1 MRTNLLRLALALL
14 PVLVSTALFCQN
26 EKKLVVASA
35 SIFAD
40 MAKNIAGD
48 LVEVESIVPIGSD
61 PHIYEP
67 TPADARLVSKAD
79 LLLVNGLTFEGWL
92 TGLIE
97 NANTSAPVVTITEGI
112 EPIKAVYKNS
122 TDPHAWMS
130 AANGLIYIENIY
142 KALVALDPENEQ
154 TYTFNYNVYRQQLED
169 MDRYIMEAVKQ
180 IPEQQRILITSHD
193 AFQYYGRRYGLRLE
207 SVIGISTE
215 AEAQTSDVIRLNKI
229 IRESKVPAVF
239 IESTVNPKLLE
250 QIANDNH
257 VRIGGKLYSDSI
269 GGPDSPAPS
278 YLDMLKYNTDTIVAA
293 LTSTQ
298 SDPVDPA
305 EGGSAVWLWAL
316 VGLAF
321 IGAFVFVASRLNR

>member
-1 MRTNLLRLALALL
+1 MALVIW
-14 PVLVSTALFCQN
+14 PMLVSAVLYGQH
-26 EKKLVVASA
+26 EKKLVVTSA

-48 LVEVESIVPIGSD
+48 LLEVRSIVPIGSD

-92 TGLIE
+92 SGLIQ
-97 NANTSAPVVTITEGI
+97 NANAKAPVVTITEGI
-112 EPIKAVYKNS
+112 EPIRAVYKNS

-130 AANGLIYIENIY
+130 ASNGLIYIQNIY
-142 KALVALDPENEQ
+142 KALVALDPANEQ
-154 TYTFNYNVYRQQLED
+154 TYQFNYNVYRHQLEE
-169 MDRYIMEAVKQ
+169 MDRYITEQ
-180 IPEQQRILITSHD
+180 IKKIPPQQRILITSHD
-193 AFQYYGRRYGLRLE
+193 AFQYYGRRYGLKLE

-215 AEAQTSDVIRLNKI
+215 AEAQTSDVIRLNRI

-250 QIANDNH
+250 QIARDNH

-293 LTSTQ
+293 LSGTQ
-298 SDPVDPA
+298 PA
-305 EGGSAVWLWAL
+305 NTEEQDNGSPAWLWIL
-316 VGLAF
+316 VGLTF
-321 IGAFVFVASRLNR
+321 VGAFVFVASRLNR

>member
-1 MRTNLLRLALALL
+1 MIVALAL
-14 PVLVSTALFCQN
+14 VSMLLNTALFGQN
-26 EKKLVVASA
+26 DKKLVVASA

-48 LVEVESIVPIGSD
+48 LVEVKSIVPIGSD

-79 LLLVNGLTFEGWL
+79 LLLVNGLSFEGWL
-92 TGLIE
+92 NGLIE
-97 NANTSAPVVTITEGI
+97 NANTKAPVVTITEGI
-112 EPIKAVYKNS
+112 EPIRAVYKNS

-154 TYTFNYNVYRQQLED
+154 TYQFNYNVYRQQLED
-169 MDRYIMEAVKQ
+169 LDRYIMQEVKK
-180 IPEQQRILITSHD
+180 IPESQRILITSHD
-193 AFQYYGRRYGLRLE
+193 AFQYYGRRYGLKLE

-229 IRESKVPAVF
+229 IRKNKVPAVF

-250 QIANDNH
+250 QIATDNQ

-269 GGPDSPAPS
+269 GGVDSPAPS
-278 YLDMLKYNTDTIVAA
+278 YLDMLKYNTDTIMAA
-293 LTSTQ
+293 LSGSEEVAEA
-298 SDPVDPA
+298 SDE
-305 EGGSAVWLWAL
+305 EGGSAWLWAL
-316 VGLAF
+316 VGLVF
-321 IGAFVFVASRLNR
+321 MGAFVFVASRLNS

>member
-1 MRTNLLRLALALL
+1 MALL
-14 PVLVSTALFCQN
+14 ATPMLVSTILSGQQD
-26 EKKLVVASA
+26 KKLVVTSA

-48 LVEVESIVPIGSD
+48 LVQVKSIVPIGSD

-92 TGLIE
+92 SGLIE
-97 NANTSAPVVTITEGI
+97 NANTSAPVVTITKGI
-112 EPIKAVYKNS
+112 EPIRAVYKNS

-130 AANGLIYIENIY
+130 AANGLIYIGNIF
-142 KALVALDPENEQ
+142 KALVALDPHNEQ
-154 TYTFNYNVYRQQLED
+154 TYRFNYNVYRQQLQD
-169 MDRYIMEAVKQ
+169 MDRYIMEAVKN
-180 IPEQQRILITSHD
+180 IPSQQRILITSHD

-229 IRESKVPAVF
+229 IRESRVPAVF

-250 QIANDNH
+250 QIASDNH
-257 VRIGGKLYSDSI
+257 VQIGGKLYSDSI
-269 GGPDSPAPS
+269 GGPESPAPS

-293 LTSTQ
+293 LSGTQ
-298 SDPVDPA
+298 EKTGDDSQAGSPA
-305 EGGSAVWLWAL
+305 WLWML

-321 IGAFVFVASRLNR
+321 AGAFVFVASRLNN